1 MGKLFGRKNRHS
13 DEEYDDEIYENDE
26 LEDEDG
32 VDTDDKEAAAW
43 DDVAAEEDSDEEDDR
58 TEVEAD
64 EDEEDDGDDEDGDEE
79 EVEEEEEIDEAEQR
93 RIYRHRRRIRNQVI
107 AYTGVLLLLAALAAV
122 GVAGGMRI
130 SSRVQEKKAA
140 QALAQMEADEEAL
153 SAQDMTIDTPQPL
166 NDEADEEEDYLE
178 KLVDTCISEMPIEDK
193 VAGLFMITP
202 EALTGVGTA
211 VQAGEGTQNALN
223 EYAVGG
229 LIYFSQNISDREQ
242 ITEMLSNTTSMS
254 KYPIFLAVDEEG
266 GSVSRVANSD
276 VDVIKVDDMA
286 TIGATEDT
294 TQAYEAG
301 VTIGAYLS
309 EIGFNV
315 DFAPVADVV
324 SEDGSSALQDRSFGS
339 DAQTVSD
346 MVANVVDGIE
356 GTGVSSCLKH
366 FPGIGSASE
375 DTHEGRVEID
385 KTLDEMRQTD
395 FLPFQAG
402 IDAGADFVM
411 VSHAT
416 AVQVDEDGLPSSLS
430 SAIMTDILRDELNFE
445 GVIIT
450 DALNMS
456 AITDYY
462 TSAEAAVKAIKAGAD
477 MLLMPEDFVEAYDA
491 VLAAVQDGSISE
503 DRIDESLRRI
513 YRIKYADKL
522 EK

>member
-1 MGKLFGRKNRHS
+1 
-13 DEEYDDEIYENDE
+13 
-26 LEDEDG
+26 
-32 VDTDDKEAAAW
+32 
-43 DDVAAEEDSDEEDDR
+43 
-58 TEVEAD
+58 
-64 EDEEDDGDDEDGDEE
+64 
-79 EVEEEEEIDEAEQR
+79 
-93 RIYRHRRRIRNQVI
+93 
-107 AYTGVLLLLAALAAV
+107 
-122 GVAGGMRI
+122 
-130 SSRVQEKKAA
+130 
-140 QALAQMEADEEAL
+140 
-153 SAQDMTIDTPQPL
+153 
-166 NDEADEEEDYLE
+166 
-178 KLVDTCISEMPIEDK
+178 
-193 VAGLFMITP
+193 
-202 EALTGVGTA
+202 
-211 VQAGEGTQNALN
+211 
-223 EYAVGG
+223 
-229 LIYFSQNISDREQ
+229 
-242 ITEMLSNTTSMS
+242 MS

-276 VDVIKVDDMA
+276 IDVIQVDDMA

-315 DFAPVADVV
+315 DFAPVSDVV

-339 DAQTVSD
+339 DAQLVSD
-346 MVANVVDGIE
+346 MVSNVVDGIE

-375 DTHEGRVEID
+375 DTHDGRVEID

-416 AVQVDEDGLPSSLS
+416 ASQIDEDGLPSSLS
-430 SAIMTDILRDELNFE
+430 STIMTDILRDELNFE

-462 TSAEAAVKAIKAGAD
+462 TSAEAAVKAIQAGAD
-477 MLLMPEDFVEAYDA
+477 MLLMPEDFKEAYDA
-491 VLAAVQDGSISE
+491 VLAAVQDGTISE
-503 DRIDESLRRI
+503 DRIDDSLRRI

-522 EK
+522 EQ

>member
-1 MGKLFGRKNRHS
+1 
-13 DEEYDDEIYENDE
+13 
-26 LEDEDG
+26 
-32 VDTDDKEAAAW
+32 
-43 DDVAAEEDSDEEDDR
+43 
-58 TEVEAD
+58 
-64 EDEEDDGDDEDGDEE
+64 
-79 EVEEEEEIDEAEQR
+79 
-93 RIYRHRRRIRNQVI
+93 
-107 AYTGVLLLLAALAAV
+107 
-122 GVAGGMRI
+122 
-130 SSRVQEKKAA
+130 
-140 QALAQMEADEEAL
+140 
-153 SAQDMTIDTPQPL
+153 
-166 NDEADEEEDYLE
+166 
-178 KLVDTCISEMPIEDK
+178 
-193 VAGLFMITP
+193 
-202 EALTGVGTA
+202 
-211 VQAGEGTQNALN
+211 LN

-229 LIYFSQNISDREQ
+229 LIYFSQNILDRDQ

-276 VDVIKVDDMA
+276 IDVIQVDDMA

-315 DFAPVADVV
+315 DFAPVSDVV

-339 DAQTVSD
+339 DAQLVSD
-346 MVANVVDGIE
+346 MVSNVVDGIE

-375 DTHEGRVEID
+375 DTHDGRVEID

-416 AVQVDEDGLPSSLS
+416 ASQIDEDGLPSSLS
-430 SAIMTDILRDELNFE
+430 STIMTDILRDELNFE

-462 TSAEAAVKAIKAGAD
+462 TSAEAAVKAIQAGAD
-477 MLLMPEDFVEAYDA
+477 MLLMPEDFKEAYDA
-491 VLAAVQDGSISE
+491 VLAAVQDGTISE
-503 DRIDESLRRI
+503 DRIDDSLRRI

-522 EK
+522 EQ